1 MRAIVLFDG
10 QNLFRGAKDAWGS
23 YPPDPSSAY
32 DWPSYDVQELA
43 HHLVS
48 LTPDRSLVEI
58 RFYTGVH
65 SPAVDAPKHGF
76 WTNKLNYLERRGV
89 HVYRGRVSSG
99 GQEKGV
105 DVSLAVDLV
114 QATYEQRYEVAI
126 IVSQDADFGP
136 AVLLAKN
143 IARTQGR
150 QLVFESAFPVGPG
163 TPRGRRRGV
172 PGTRWTHIDQ
182 ETYDACR
189 DPRDY
194 RPPRS

>member
-1 MRAIVLFDG
+1 M
-10 QNLFRGAKDAWGS
+10 
-23 YPPDPSSAY
+23 
-32 DWPSYDVQELA
+32 
-43 HHLVS
+43 
-48 LTPDRSLVEI
+48 
-58 RFYTGVH
+58 
-65 SPAVDAPKHGF
+65 
-76 WTNKLNYLERRGV
+76 

-150 QLVFESAFPVGPG
+150 NWSSRVPSLWGQARPEGGGEGFPALGGP
-163 TPRGRRRGV
+163 T
-172 PGTRWTHIDQ
+172 
-182 ETYDACR
+182 
-189 DPRDY
+189 
-194 RPPRS
+194 